1 MLLANDVTRGLYICE
16 MNGAQIGL
24 NGLSGTLTAGWRYGG
39 LGDFNADRK
48 SDWVLLN
55 DATHQVYVCE
65 MDGTAIGAN
74 GIVATVRADLGWYY
88 KGLGDFNNDGK
99 SDLILFNDLT
109 HGVYVC
115 EMDGLQMRDHGL
127 TGTID
132 AGFAYK
138 TLGDFNGDGKD
149 DFLFLNDTTH
159 EVKVWQID
167 GTELADDAVVGSI
180 GAAAGW
186 RFKDTADFNG
196 DGKTD
201 ILLLNDANNH
211 VMIWQMNGTAAATQV
226 DLGAAPDH
234 FHFADKGDFN
244 GDGKTDLMF
253 INDNNNG
260 QVNIWQMNGAA
271 IDQSK
276 TLLSSI
282 PSGYHYV
289 STGDF
294 NGDLKTDLFFQNDQT
309 QAVQLWQMNGTE
321 VLQNSQMAQL
331 ATGWHMVV

>member
-1 MLLANDVTRGLYICE
+1 
-16 MNGAQIGL
+16 MNGAQIGV
-24 NGLSGTLTAGWRYGG
+24 NGLSGTVTTGWHYGG

-65 MDGTAIGAN
+65 MDGTAIGTNGVVAN
-74 GIVATVRADLGWYY
+74 VRADLGWYY

-109 HGVYVC
+109 HGVYIC
-115 EMDGLQMRDHGL
+115 EMDGLQMRDNGL

-132 AGFAYK
+132 DGFAYK

-149 DFLFLNDTTH
+149 DFLFLNDATH
-159 EVKVWQID
+159 RVEVWQID
-167 GTELADDAVVGSI
+167 STAKVDDQVVGTI
-180 GAAAGW
+180 DAAAGW

-201 ILLLNDANNH
+201 LLLLNDANNH

-226 DLGAAPDH
+226 DLGAVPDH

-244 GDGKTDLMF
+244 GDGKTDLLF
-253 INDNNNG
+253 ISDNNAKAK
-260 QVNIWQMNGAA
+260 IWQMNGTV
-271 IDQSK
+271 IDA
-276 TLLSSI
+276 TGPDETI
-282 PSGYHYV
+282 PDNYHYAGN
-289 STGDF
+289 GDF
-294 NGDLKTDLFFQNDQT
+294 NGDGKTDLFFQNDAT
-309 QAVQLWQMNGTE
+309 RAVQLWQMNGTE
-321 VLQNSQMAQL
+321 ILQNSQMAL
-331 ATGWHMVV
+331 LTDGWHMVV